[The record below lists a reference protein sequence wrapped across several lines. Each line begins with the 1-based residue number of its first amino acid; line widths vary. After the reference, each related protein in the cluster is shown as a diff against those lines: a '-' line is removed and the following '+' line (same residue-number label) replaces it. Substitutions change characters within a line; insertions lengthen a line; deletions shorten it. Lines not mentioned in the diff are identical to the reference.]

1 MINLNS
7 YRISELPDTA
17 YYIPSFINEQEEQII
32 FNQVYKAPKL
42 KWIQQACAKDPLTS
56 RIFLNFQAYFR
67 AWAGTMKV

>member
-42 KWIQQACAKDPLTS
+42 KWIQLSNRRLQNWGGNPMPSVST
-56 RIFLNFQAYFR
+56 
-67 AWAGTMKV
+67 